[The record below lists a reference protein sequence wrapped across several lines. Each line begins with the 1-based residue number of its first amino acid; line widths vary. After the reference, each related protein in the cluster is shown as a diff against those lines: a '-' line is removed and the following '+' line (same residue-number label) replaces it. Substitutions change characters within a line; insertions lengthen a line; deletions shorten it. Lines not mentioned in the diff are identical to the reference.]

1 MSTRRKFIYLSGIS
15 LAGLITKSWSPNGTS
30 AHEMAPPDNVEILVD
45 TQWFPLTTVNQVS
58 WQLRDVL
65 VTIKQN
71 DKVLPVKLQAP
82 NVLLSAVRLIWKFP
96 EVSQAQFLGDQWE
109 RTYGDSQWQA
119 PDPEK
124 KYPWY
129 LIRHENNDTLCMGVR
144 TGCSSIC
151 YWQLKNG
158 SLQLVLDTK
167 SGGKGVK
174 LGGRTLNAA
183 EIITTKRSG
192 NENAFATT
200 RRFCKMMC
208 ENPRLP
214 KKPVYGINDWYFAYG
229 NNSAESILSNTR
241 LLAPLAAESTN
252 LPFSVIDAGWAIKS
266 PALPDDC
273 CWGDDF
279 AISNSKF
286 GDMTKLAAQ
295 IKESGMRPGLWT
307 RPLCARQRDRKNLL
321 MPAINGRNDPKTP
334 FLDPTIEENIQR
346 IKRNIAQYAKWG
358 YELVKHDYTTF
369 DIFGRWGFDM
379 QTDLTVPGWQFN
391 DNSLTN
397 AEIILHL
404 YKSIREAA
412 GSMYL
417 IGCNTISHLSAGIF
431 ELNRIGDDTS
441 GNEWERTRKMGVNTL
456 GFRIVQHNTFYA
468 ADADCVGLT
477 TKIPWEKNK
486 QWMHLLAESGTPL
499 FISCQPEALG
509 TEQKEMISRSFAQAA
524 KQQDIGEPLDW
535 LTNPLPV
542 QWKLNGKTV
551 NFNWS

>member
-1 MSTRRKFIYLSGIS
+1 MATRRKFIYLSGIS
-15 LAGLITKSWSPNGTS
+15 LAGLITKPWSPEGNS
-30 AHEMAPPDNVEILVD
+30 AHVMLPPDIVEILVD
-45 TQWFPLTTVNQVS
+45 TQWYPLTTVNQVA

-82 NVLLSAVRLIWKFP
+82 SVLLSAIRLTWKLP
-96 EVSQAQFLGDQWE
+96 ELPEAQFLGDNWE
-109 RTYGDSQWQA
+109 RTYGDAQWQA
-119 PDPEK
+119 PDPAK

-129 LIRHENNDTLCMGVR
+129 LIRHEANDTLCMGVR

-151 YWQLKNG
+151 YWQIKSD
-158 SLQLVLDTK
+158 SLQLVLDTR

-183 EIITTKRSG
+183 EIITTKRSSG
-192 NENAFATT
+192 ENAFATT

-214 KKPVYGINDWYFAYG
+214 KKPVYGINDWYFTYG
-229 NNSAESILSNTR
+229 NNSAESILTNTK
-241 LLAPLAAESTN
+241 LIAPLASDTNN

-266 PALPDDC
+266 PAVPDDC

-279 AISNSKF
+279 SIANSKF
-286 GDMTKLAAQ
+286 GDMAKLAGQ

-321 MPAINGRNDPKTP
+321 MPPITGRNDPKNP

-346 IKRNIAQYAKWG
+346 IKRNISLYAKWG
-358 YELVKHDYTTF
+358 YELVKHDYSTF

-379 QTDLTVPGWQFN
+379 QQDLTVPGWQFN

-412 GSMYL
+412 GTMYL

-456 GFRIVQHNTFYA
+456 GFRIVQHNTFYS

-477 TKIPWEKNK
+477 VKIPWEKNK
-486 QWMHLLAESGTPL
+486 QWMQLLAESGTPL
-499 FISCQPEALG
+499 FISCQPEAIG
-509 TEQKEMISRSFAQAA
+509 AEQKEMISTAFARAA
-524 KQQDIGEPLDW
+524 KQQDTGEPLDW
-535 LTNPLPV
+535 LSNPLPA

-551 NFNWS
+551 NFNWT